1 MTKTD
6 VMESVGDAYSSLGT
20 LNTGKNRIEGI
31 ELSLAGAVTGSLSVQ
46 LSAAFMDSEVLEAFD
61 AEDEGLALSNFA
73 DDSVYVQLR
82 YQATEIFA
90 IGGSY
95 TYKSEMYGGQPDT
108 AAGYSQSTGEYSIV
122 VPPYRVVDLFMNY
135 YPTDTINLRLNVSNV
150 AGEEY
155 WTAAYRSG
163 SFMYLGDARS
173 IRATLTWAFDILDP
187 VVTCLSDF
195 EALARDALP
204 PATYAHIAGGSA
216 AGQTVDANIA
226 ALKKFR
232 IVSRV
237 LVDCR
242 EGSTRVSLMGEA
254 FAHPVLLAPVSYQRL
269 VHPDGEIATAQ
280 AADALDTG
288 MIVSTLASYP
298 LEAVAEV
305 LPRNKWFQLYLQ
317 ARWDDTIT
325 LVRRTESA
333 GYKAL
338 IVTVDAPVTG
348 MRNQAE
354 RAGFTKPADVVA
366 ANLPASRDV
375 GQIALD
381 PGQSRVFQG
390 RNVACTH
397 LGGHTPLARC
407 DRLADH
413 LERGVECCGCP

>member
-1 MTKTD
+1 M
-6 VMESVGDAYSSLGT
+6 
-20 LNTGKNRIEGI
+20 
-31 ELSLAGAVTGSLSVQ
+31 
-46 LSAAFMDSEVLEAFD
+46 
-61 AEDEGLALSNFA
+61 
-73 DDSVYVQLR
+73 
-82 YQATEIFA
+82 
-90 IGGSY
+90 
-95 TYKSEMYGGQPDT
+95 
-108 AAGYSQSTGEYSIV
+108 
-122 VPPYRVVDLFMNY
+122 
-135 YPTDTINLRLNVSNV
+135 
-150 AGEEY
+150 
-155 WTAAYRSG
+155 
-163 SFMYLGDARS
+163 
-173 IRATLTWAFDILDP
+173 DP

-390 RNVACTH
+390 AMSHAPTWEAIRRLLAATDLPIILKGVLSAADAHRAKDLGVSGLVVSNHGGRALAPSPTAVEVLPEIRQVVGKDFLLLADGGVRRGSDVFVYLALGADAVLIGRPQLYALAVNGASGVARLLRLVRDELEITMA
-397 LGGHTPLARC
+397 LAGC
-407 DRLADH
+407 PFICDIGIDRLRRR
-413 LERGVECCGCP
+413 EVEPSS